1 MFQDGF
7 NNLLSNTIY
16 AKIKLILFSLSKTHK
31 LAGSASA
38 PRLGMN
44 MQNLAS
50 VQHLGASIP
59 HLAVNRQNLQKHMI
73 FYFQVNFS
81 QFFTLTSNQWRY
93 PFNHQPPTCSL
104 YP

>member
-59 HLAVNRQNLQKHMI
+59 HLAVNRQNLQKHD
-73 FYFQVNFS
+73 FLLPS
-81 QFFTLTSNQWRY
+81 QFFTILHLNFKSVEI
-93 PFNHQPPTCSL
+93 SI
-104 YP
+104 